1 MKILICDK
9 ETLLLKLLSH
19 ELTPQGYEVFTADN
33 GYSAMSILRA
43 ENPDIVVTNILLPL
57 INGFEFLSQ
66 IRKINRRT
74 AVIVYS
80 AIKSEHIIE
89 QIFLLGARDF
99 IAKPFDPEKLIVRIK
114 KII

>member
-1 MKILICDK
+1 MKILVCDK
-9 ETLLLKLLSH
+9 ETLLLKLLSS
-19 ELTPQGYEVFTADN
+19 ELTPHGYQVFTADN
-33 GYSAMSILRA
+33 GYRAMTLLRA
-43 ENPDIVVTNILLPL
+43 EKPDIVVTNILLPL

-66 IRKINRRT
+66 IRKINRRS

-99 IAKPFDPEKLIVRIK
+99 VAKPFDPEKLIIRIK
-114 KII
+114 MLI

>member
-9 ETLLLKLLSH
+9 ETLLLKLLSS
-19 ELTPQGYEVFTADN
+19 ELTPHGYHVCTADN
-33 GYSAMSILRA
+33 GYQAMTLLRA
-43 ENPDIVVTNILLPL
+43 EKPDIVVTNILLPL

-66 IRKINRRT
+66 IRKMRSKT

-80 AIKSEHIIE
+80 SIKSEHIIE

-99 IAKPFDPEKLIVRIK
+99 ITKPFDPEKLVVRIK
-114 KII
+114 KLI